1 MVRLKKNKSRDR
13 SRKNRYYCLD
23 NFSDKI
29 VVEKSSIVYAQY
41 FIIPT
46 IFTFVG
52 FRYFKDNNYELKFL
66 IIIIL
71 GYLFSFVANYFIAK
85 HLKKNP
91 EIVLNKTGIT
101 FSSTRTI
108 FWKEISNYNLIQR
121 NSTIGIYIKTNSEDF
136 ILEFKHLPISKTKL
150 KVLINS
156 FYKKYNGPIKRD
168 YKFLNQNI
176 EKLENVN
183 FNNYLNNTIL

>member
-1 MVRLKKNKSRDR
+1 MVRFKKNRSRHR
-13 SRKNRYYCLD
+13 SRKNRYYYLD

-52 FRYFKDNNYELKFL
+52 FRYFKDNNYEPKFL

-85 HLKKNP
+85 HLRKNP
-91 EIVLNKTGIT
+91 EIVLNKIGIT

-121 NSTIGIYIKTNSEDF
+121 NSTIGVYIKTDSEDF

-156 FYKKYNGPIKRD
+156 FYKKYNGPLKRD

-176 EKLENVN
+176 EKLGNVN
-183 FNNYLNNTIL
+183 FDNYLNNTIL